1 MDLFKLF
8 AISSAGMSA
17 QRSRMSVVTGN
28 MANVETSRTPEGGP
42 YRRRGVVFQSVPVAG
57 RFSDVLAENG
67 DAEAAGPLSVAVAG
81 VKVSN
86 RPPRKDYNPHHPDAD
101 ADGYVQMPDISVMEE
116 MVDLMAAVRSY
127 EANLTAF
134 NETKTLIRRMLEIA
148 RSA

>member
-1 MDLFKLF
+1 MDLFRLF

-42 YRRRGVVFQSVPVAG
+42 YRRRGVIFETVPVGG
-57 RFSDVLAENG
+57 RFSDMLSEN
-67 DAEAAGPLSVAVAG
+67 DEETAGPLSVAVAG
-81 VKVSN
+81 VKLSN
-86 RPPRKDYNPHHPDAD
+86 RPPRRDYNPNHPDAD
-101 ADGYVQMPDISVMEE
+101 AEGYVSLPDINVMEE

-134 NETKTLIRRMLEIA
+134 NETKTLIRRLLEIT